1 MPLWSSGAASVTNDF
16 AQLVC
21 VHAKVKLRRRM
32 RLCLLPTPVIRSDAI
47 SKSRLWQ
54 KHRARSADKGGP
66 WVALM
71 ACCCAGLHCT
81 LQNCYDQHCEGHAR
95 PQLRLGTNNIVH
107 STNTVRNDAGCTTW
121 LPAGRAALSKMPA
134 AQLILHHLPRYVCG
148 PLRQRPSCLA
158 LSKARLC
165 AGLAPN
171 TELFCRQEAF
181 DGTGAA
187 FVYPRGA
194 TLTVQRPAIAI
205 LGSGKVAFPMHKALG
220 EQACPA
226 SKRLL
231 ISRVAMLP
239 WWHGQHGQLVRQPSP
254 HTGCCFRGCI
264 ALKGGCRHSQ
274 GQASLPLWAATLQQ
288 QSL

>member
-1 MPLWSSGAASVTNDF
+1 M
-16 AQLVC
+16 LVANSC
-21 VHAKVKLRRRM
+21 HTLR
-32 RLCLLPTPVIRSDAI
+32 CYQQC
-47 SKSRLWQ
+47 RLWQ
-54 KHRARSADKGGP
+54 KHSARSADKGGP

-71 ACCCAGLHCT
+71 ACCYAGLHCT

-95 PQLRLGTNNIVH
+95 PQLRLGTNNIIH

-121 LPAGRAALSKMPA
+121 LPAGRAALSKVPA

-158 LSKARLC
+158 LSKARLF

-226 SKRLL
+226 SQAPADIKSGNASL
-231 ISRVAMLP
+231 VAWP
-239 WWHGQHGQLVRQPSP
+239 AWPTACVRQPSP
-254 HTGCCFRGCI
+254 HTGC
-264 ALKGGCRHSQ
+264 
-274 GQASLPLWAATLQQ
+274 
-288 QSL
+288 